1 MSLEI
6 LNSKGLSFIVDKNN
20 TVHNNTTQNSTVTF
34 FEYKEGYIHYKTNIL
49 QPGWWCISPHKKVD
63 RILITNSQNEYYII
77 ENNIKG
83 LKDPKLLDCY
93 QSFDFES
100 PIFLITGHAGGG
112 TSIIVKF
119 LRYLKVHFGD
129 DCGKITTR
137 KPHESVSIRSWWDR
151 LEEGHSI
158 KEYQDSFKKILGHYN
173 YKPQHL
179 NMLKFISHEANRRV
193 AIMGDIFP
201 NLKVVSIVKPP
212 SSKPGL
218 TTESNDLSSKDPK
231 DVLLTQLPIV
241 EGTSIFHLEWNRFFM
256 DYQYCNKL
264 LKFLKVNKHF
274 KTTTEFNSF
283 LEMIGFDNSYL
294 N

>member
-20 TVHNNTTQNSTVTF
+20 KVHNNTTQNYTVTF
-34 FEYKEGYIHYKTNIL
+34 FEYKEGFIHYKTNVL
-49 QPGWWCISPHKKVD
+49 QPGWWCVSPHKMVD
-63 RILITNSQNEYYII
+63 RVLITNSQNEYYII
-77 ENNIKG
+77 KNNTKET
-83 LKDPKLLDCY
+83 KEPELLDCY
-93 QSFDFES
+93 QTFDFENPMS
-100 PIFLITGHAGGG
+100 LITGHAGGG

-119 LRYLKVHFGD
+119 LRYLGVHFGD
-129 DCGKITTR
+129 DCGGINRR

-158 KEYQDSFKKILGHYN
+158 QEYQSSFKKILGHYN
-173 YKPQHL
+173 YKPQQL
-179 NMLKFISHEANRRV
+179 NMLKFISHESNRRV

-201 NLKVVSIVKPP
+201 NLKVVSIIKP
-212 SSKPGL
+212 SSSKLGE
-218 TTESNDLSSKDPK
+218 TTESKDLAARDPK
-231 DVLLTQLPIV
+231 DVLITQLPIV
-241 EGTSIFHLEWNRFFM
+241 EGTSIFHLEWNKFFI

-283 LEMIGFDNSYL
+283 LEIVGFDNSYL